1 MKAQV
6 LHKYNPKMD
15 EKVWVTEQEMPDP
28 KLEKSSD
35 VIVKIGAAGVCR
47 TDLHIIEGVWEHI
60 QDPKGDLLP
69 MVMGHENAGW
79 VEEVGKDVVG
89 FKKGDPVILHPI
101 ISGTDGTCLS
111 CRRGLDQHAEEGAF
125 PGLNIK
131 EGGYAELLKTSVRNL
146 IKLPSILAPKD
157 VAPFSDAGLT
167 AYRVV
172 KKATRHLLPG
182 QTCVIIGAGGLGHIA
197 IQCLKAMCAA
207 NIIIV
212 EKSAEALKHAMSLGG
227 DEGVLIDGNEVERVL
242 ELTKGKGGEAVIDF
256 VGEKG
261 STAMGIKMTAGSGY
275 YYIVGYGEEIR
286 VLAVD
291 VIISEKTIVGNLVG
305 TWSELYELMEL
316 ANKGLV
322 TLSMQE
328 YKLGDANKALHDLN
342 EGKVKG
348 RAVLVP

>member
-131 EGGYAELLKTSVRNL
+131 EVDMRNYLKQV
-146 IKLPSILAPKD
+146 
-157 VAPFSDAGLT
+157 
-167 AYRVV
+167 
-172 KKATRHLLPG
+172 
-182 QTCVIIGAGGLGHIA
+182 
-197 IQCLKAMCAA
+197 
-207 NIIIV
+207 
-212 EKSAEALKHAMSLGG
+212 
-227 DEGVLIDGNEVERVL
+227 
-242 ELTKGKGGEAVIDF
+242 F
-256 VGEKG
+256 V
-261 STAMGIKMTAGSGY
+261 T
-275 YYIVGYGEEIR
+275 
-286 VLAVD
+286 
-291 VIISEKTIVGNLVG
+291 
-305 TWSELYELMEL
+305 
-316 ANKGLV
+316 
-322 TLSMQE
+322 
-328 YKLGDANKALHDLN
+328 
-342 EGKVKG
+342 
-348 RAVLVP
+348 